1 MVTPLTPIGQSSLK
15 NALNPVSLRLF
26 ILKDNATEI
35 SFNIPFD
42 QWSVAEE
49 VREQYHMRQNPL
61 QATADTS
68 IPQEQREIELF
79 IDFLEFSSAYAYGQ
93 GQVQGEIVT
102 QYSEY
107 ESVAAG
113 AEDSQGLLKFIT
125 CVFSEFCN
133 RYCKVN
139 NIHVTTASY
148 PKKLRLHAIQTY
160 YKILDLLVSANTN
173 NNTIESAFI
182 EKESNRSKKSAIFQA
197 VAKHKASVFAV
208 FGGQGSE
215 DYFDEI
221 NEIYSTYEAMV
232 KSYLE
237 RMACILEELASKP
250 ELLQFFPK
258 GLHVLKW
265 LEEPETLP
273 DKKYLV
279 NAPISL
285 PLVGLCQLLHYTV
298 LYKSLGKTP
307 DEMRRSFIGTTGHSQ
322 GIISSVV
329 VSSSGTEEEFIE
341 NSEKALSLL
350 FWIGVRSQMAYPETT
365 INPKILQDSLNND
378 EGEPTPMISFANLP
392 VSKIVEH
399 IKATNQHLPEDR
411 KIQISLYNGP
421 RSIVCSGHPQSLYG
435 LNVTLRKLKAQSNI
449 DQNRIPFS
457 QRKIRFS
464 SRFLQISV
472 PFHCDY
478 LKDVNDIIMKDV
490 ERDHLILGKGELAIP
505 IYSTENGEDLRGH
518 PQFTYELIKQIC
530 TLPVH
535 WEKATSVTNATHI
548 LEFGPVGA
556 GVGLL
561 THRNKIGTGVQV
573 ILANSLETSE
583 KEVLCKDALF
593 NRDPSSVKYS
603 MNWEKLFAPKLVKS
617 SCNGKIYVE
626 TRFSRLIGKP
636 PLMVGGMTPTTANEN
651 LVGACINAGYHIEL
665 AGGGQHSTQMI
676 RDRIKK
682 IMSKVPSGEGIT
694 MNIMFLNA
702 FQWGFQYPLVQEM
715 RKEGIPLEGLCIA
728 AGVPSLDVANE
739 ILANLKA
746 CGIKHVAF
754 KPGSVSAIQQVI
766 AIAKQNPD
774 MPIIMQWTGGR
785 AGGHHSFEDFHQPII
800 DTYAAIRRQPNIII
814 VVGSGFGDAE
824 GTLPYLTGDWARK
837 FGYPPMPFDGI
848 LFGSRILVA
857 AEAGTSE
864 EVKKLLVASEG
875 IENEKE
881 WENTYK
887 GSTGGIVTVKSELGE
902 PIHKVATRGVLLW
915 KELDETIFNLPAEK
929 QLPALLARKEY
940 IVKRLNKDYQKVW
953 FPKKYDVEDPEKVV
967 DLKDMTY
974 YEVLRRMLELMY
986 PNGQWIDVSL
996 RMIYG
1001 DFFHRTEERFYKASE
1016 GKNFVSFLQSYE
1028 QLEEDPVGLLEKF
1041 MDERVPEA
1049 RAQLLN
1055 SDDLMYF
1062 LNICGRRD
1070 IKPPPYIPIMDKS
1083 FKYWFKKDSLWQSE
1097 HLDAVVGQDP
1107 GRVCILQGPV
1117 AVRHSTKANEPIGS
1131 ILESINQ
1138 EHIKELKMRY
1148 YQNSDTV
1155 IPIVDYF
1162 GGAEIRDVRRKIRNV
1177 TIKGIKNDNIYST
1190 IFEITAENNEDLPDE
1205 NDWFDLLGGQ
1215 YYTWLHALLTS
1226 KIFVKDDDGY
1236 YQDNCVRRI
1245 LRPKPQH
1252 MVEIRTID
1260 DKINSL
1266 TMFTNQGGKEIVK
1279 ITIDDKNV
1287 ITVLMSEYSLN
1298 TKLVQLPLLFQ
1309 YKPEQGYAPIHEIM
1323 EGRNERIK
1331 RFYYDLWFGLENGKY
1346 TFEEDYNHDPKE
1358 PFISVSEPITRQQIT
1373 DFVNIIGNQAES
1385 YTDRGQKVLYA
1396 PMDFAIVVGWQSII
1410 RAIFPKFINADLLK
1424 LVHLSNG
1431 FRMIDNAT
1439 GLKEGDIV
1447 KTESRIISV
1456 INDEN
1461 GKIVEVKGVL
1471 KRDEK
1476 PFMEVISKFF
1486 YRGVFTDYEST
1497 FKNVEEKPYHVT
1509 LKTKKDVRILESLD
1523 WFKMTTE
1530 EEKLEEGDQLLFE
1543 LNSEYTYKTHDIY
1556 SKVKTVGTVKK
1567 LLSTKVYVDVAKV
1580 DYSYEEPDGSC
1591 GNPVVNFMERNG
1603 MVQDTPDYF
1612 ENGGYSI
1619 MPKGKGISS
1628 VVNTHSSNLGY
1639 SRVSGD
1645 VNPIHTNP
1653 YFAQLADLPGN
1664 ITHGMW
1670 TSASTRKFVETFA
1683 AENHPQ
1689 RVTSYE
1695 VNFLD
1700 MVFPGDRLE
1709 TKLYHTGMANGKK
1722 IIKCKTINQNGQVI
1736 LEGTAE
1742 VEQPI
1747 TAYVFTG
1754 QGAQEVGMGMDL
1766 YEKSPVAR
1774 EIWDRADKHLMENY
1788 GFSIIDIVK
1797 NNPTEITIYF
1807 GNVKGQQIRKNYQQ
1821 MTYEHVNNEG
1831 VVESLSLFPEID
1843 DDSVSYTF
1851 RHIGG
1856 LLSATQFTQPSLV
1869 LMEKAA
1875 FEEMRSR
1882 GYIQQNSAF
1891 AGHSLGEYAALT
1903 AIGDVL
1909 SIETLVDVVFYRGMT
1924 MQRAVQRDSKGRSD
1938 YAMCAVNPVRV
1949 GSTFNESALQ
1959 YLVASIKKVTNGLIE
1974 IVNYNVDNWQYV
1986 VSGDLIS
1993 LQVLTLVLNY
2003 LKFEKID
2010 LTVLLKT
2017 LSEEELQKQVNEI
2030 INNAYVK
2037 AKDQKK
2043 KHGFIKLER
2052 GAASIPLRGID
2063 VPFHSSFLLRGV
2075 APFRQYLMSKFDPKL
2090 IDVNRLIG
2098 NYIPNLTAEPFSLEK
2113 KFIENIYAKTNSTRI
2128 KNVLKGWTDDKYASP
2143 LLQQKLGYILLIELL
2158 AYQFASAVRWIE
2170 TQDRLF
2176 VDIGVERLIEI
2187 GPGPT
2192 LSGMAQKTLKFK
2204 YEYYDD
2210 ATSYRREILSY
2221 SKNYKEI
2228 FYDFEDEDEPEKVE
2242 EAPKSAPA
2250 AAPAPAPAPVAAP
2263 VPVAAPAA
2271 PAAAVADEDIQVKHL
2286 IHILI
2291 AQKLKK
2297 SVQEVPM
2304 SATIK
2309 DLVGGKSTL
2318 QNEVLGD
2325 LQKEFGSSAVPDKS
2339 EELPLSELAGQ
2350 IGSGSIA
2357 MGKYSQTLVN
2367 KLIGSK
2373 MAAGFTKGKINAY
2386 LSQKYG
2392 LGPKRSDALLLFGL
2406 TNEPASRFGSE
2417 DEAKAWLDKTASMY
2431 SGFAGVSLSAGAPAA
2446 AAPMAMAMAAA
2457 PVASAGA
2464 ASVADEDIQAKHLI
2478 NILIAQKL
2486 KKSAQEVPMSAT
2498 IKDLVGGKST
2508 LQNEVLGDLQ
2518 KEFGSSAVP
2527 DKSEELPL
2535 SELAGQ
2541 IASGPIPMGKYS
2553 QTLVNKLISS
2563 KMAAGFTKGKIN
2575 DYLSQKYGLGPKR
2588 TDALLLFGLTDEPAS
2603 RFGSEDEAKAWLD
2616 KIAPN
2621 YFGFVGVSAGA
2632 APAAGAA
2639 VSVPMA
2645 AVSSGALAEVSSK
2658 YEQLIRE
2665 QLDIFMNYLDIDPR
2679 KGYNLYEEELSN
2691 AAKLRAE
2698 LDVWINEHGDD
2709 YAQGIKPI
2717 FDPLKVRKYDS
2728 YWNWVYQESLIL
2740 YYDILYGRL
2749 AAVDRK
2755 VTSQC
2760 IHVMNRADQ
2769 HLLDL
2774 YDYKI
2779 DATDPKK
2786 GSTYELAKD
2795 FAQILR
2801 ENCSEA
2807 ISENPVYKDVEIPK
2821 KPQTI
2826 VTEQGEIKYSEVPRP
2841 GVSKMESY
2849 IKLMQGGSRITR
2861 IPTKHSNRSIR
2872 FAGGNNK
2879 TRVKSKKVPFL
2890 FLKDTKTGEYDEKA
2904 TKVYYKSLYNM
2915 ANDGITFKNKYVL
2928 VTGCGRNSIGSQIIK
2943 GLLNG
2948 GAKII
2953 ATTSRFS
2960 KVTMQYYRQLY
2971 EDHGSKGSCL
2981 IVVPFNAASTEDVNR
2996 LIEYIYSKDPKNGLG
3011 WDLDYVIPFAAISEN
3026 GRTLENIDSRSEL
3039 AHRIMLTNLLRMLG
3053 KIVSEK
3059 EAHKYDTRPAQ
3070 CILPMSPNHGT
3081 FGGDG
3086 LYSESKIALETLFN
3100 RWHSEG
3106 WGGYLTIV
3114 GAVIGWTRGTGLMNS
3129 NNLVAEGIEMFG
3141 VHTFSTH
3148 EMAFNLIGLMHNDIC
3163 KMCLKGPVF
3172 ADLNGGLQF
3181 IDDLNSNITMIRTLL
3196 NETSE
3201 IRRSIKAEKDL
3212 EKSITLGKL
3221 MAKEKKLML
3230 KPRANLKFTF
3240 PKVKPFD
3247 ELKKLDYLSGM
3258 IDLDRTVVVTGYGE
3272 VGPYGNSR
3280 TRWEMEA
3287 YGKFSLEGCIEMA
3300 WIMGMIKYAKNK
3312 KTKDGKLY
3320 SGWVDS
3326 ETGEPVQDFEV
3337 KAKYEERI
3345 LKHTG
3350 IRFIEPEL
3358 FNGYDPNNKVFYQEV
3373 AIDHDL
3379 PGFECSKEEAEQFK
3393 KKHGDRVDIYENAE
3407 SGQWTVKIK
3416 KGSSIYIPKAL
3427 QFDRTV
3433 AAQIPT
3439 GWKPET
3445 YGVPKSIIDQVDP
3458 ITLYVIVATVEAL
3471 ISSGITDPYEFYE
3484 YVHVSE
3490 VGNCSGGGVGGMTSN
3505 HKQYFDRVFEKPV
3518 QSDILQECFINTMPA
3533 WINLLLLSSSGP
3545 IKTPVGAC
3553 ATAVE
3558 SVEIGLETI
3567 LSGKAKIVIVGGYD
3581 DFQEEGSYEFAQ
3593 MKATSNSLE
3602 ELAHGRDPSEMSRPA
3617 TTTRAGFMEAQG
3629 AGHEILMTASLAIKM
3644 GVPIYGI
3651 IAHTSTATDKEG
3663 RSVPAPGQ
3671 GILTTARESHASYNP
3686 LLDFKYRARQMK
3698 FRRKQIKLWIENELE
3713 LLQEEMDTR
3722 ENKDDEQFTKYVKE
3736 RTAYINKEAKR
3747 LEKEALRTYGNE
3759 FYKNDPT
3766 ISPLRGALAVFGLT
3780 IDDIQA
3786 LSFHGTST
3794 KANDSNESE
3803 VFNKQFKHLGRTKG
3817 NACPVIT
3824 QKYLTGHPKGAA
3836 ASWMLN
3842 GMLQV
3847 IETGIIPG
3855 NRNADNIDEK
3865 LRKFEYLFYPSR
3877 SIHTDGVKAGLL
3889 KSFGFGQVGG
3899 EVLVI
3904 SPDYVLGTLTKE
3916 EYDVYLKKRE
3926 VRQQA
3931 MYRYLHD
3938 SMTENA
3944 DFVQVKDHPPYDDAS
3959 ESSVYLDPLARASY
3973 DKKEGTWKFNGKR
3986 EAMNDITEKE
3996 AKKIKNILQSS
4007 TFKNAQGIKEDS
4019 NGIGVDVELVTEI
4032 PISNQNFLE
4041 RNFTPKEIEYCMSR
4055 PDPQSSFAGRWS
4067 AKEAVIKAVSSR
4079 STSKVWTKGEAAP
4092 LVDIEILPGES
4103 GAPVVEF
4110 HGDAEKAVKEAGIN
4124 SVKVTISHSGG
4135 FSCAMAMAE

>member
-1 MVTPLTPIGQSSLK
+1 
-15 NALNPVSLRLF
+15 
-26 ILKDNATEI
+26 
-35 SFNIPFD
+35 
-42 QWSVAEE
+42 
-49 VREQYHMRQNPL
+49 
-61 QATADTS
+61 
-68 IPQEQREIELF
+68 
-79 IDFLEFSSAYAYGQ
+79 
-93 GQVQGEIVT
+93 
-102 QYSEY
+102 
-107 ESVAAG
+107 
-113 AEDSQGLLKFIT
+113 
-125 CVFSEFCN
+125 
-133 RYCKVN
+133 
-139 NIHVTTASY
+139 
-148 PKKLRLHAIQTY
+148 
-160 YKILDLLVSANTN
+160 
-173 NNTIESAFI
+173 
-182 EKESNRSKKSAIFQA
+182 
-197 VAKHKASVFAV
+197 
-208 FGGQGSE
+208 
-215 DYFDEI
+215 
-221 NEIYSTYEAMV
+221 
-232 KSYLE
+232 
-237 RMACILEELASKP
+237 
-250 ELLQFFPK
+250 
-258 GLHVLKW
+258 
-265 LEEPETLP
+265 
-273 DKKYLV
+273 
-279 NAPISL
+279 
-285 PLVGLCQLLHYTV
+285 
-298 LYKSLGKTP
+298 
-307 DEMRRSFIGTTGHSQ
+307 
-322 GIISSVV
+322 
-329 VSSSGTEEEFIE
+329 
-341 NSEKALSLL
+341 
-350 FWIGVRSQMAYPETT
+350 MAYPETT

-392 VSKIVEH
+392 VNKIVEH

-411 KIQISLYNGP
+411 KIHISLYNGP

-435 LNVTLRKLKAQSNI
+435 LNVTLRKLKAQANI
-449 DQNRIPFS
+449 DQNRIPYS

-464 SRFLQISV
+464 SRFLPISV

-478 LKDVNDIIMKDV
+478 LKDVNDIVMKDV
-490 ERDHLILGKGELAIP
+490 ERDNLTLGKGELAIP
-505 IYSTENGEDLRGH
+505 ILSTETGEDLRGH

-530 TLPVH
+530 TLPVY
-535 WEKATSVTNATHI
+535 WEKATSITNATHI
-548 LEFGPVGA
+548 LEFGPSGA

-561 THRNKIGTGVQV
+561 THRNKVGTGIQI
-573 ILANSLETSE
+573 ILANSLESSE
-583 KEVLCKDALF
+583 KEVLSKDSLY
-593 NRDPSSVKYS
+593 NRDPSSIKYS

-617 SCNGKIYVE
+617 ANNGKIYVE
-626 TRFSRLIGKP
+626 TRFSRLLGKP

-651 LVGACINAGYHIEL
+651 LVSACINAGYHIEL

-715 RKEGIPLEGLCIA
+715 RKEGIPLDGLCIA

-739 ILANLKA
+739 ILGNLKA

-800 DTYAAIRRQPNIII
+800 DTYASIRRQPNIII

-824 GTLPYLTGDWARK
+824 GTLPYLTGEWASK

-864 EVKKLLVASEG
+864 EVKKLLVESEG

-887 GSTGGIVTVKSELGE
+887 GPTGGVVTVKSELGE
-902 PIHKVATRGVLLW
+902 PIHKLATRGVLLW
-915 KELDETIFNLPAEK
+915 KELDETIFNLPPEK

-940 IVKRLNKDYQKVW
+940 IVHRLNKDYQKVW
-953 FPKKYDVEDPEKVV
+953 FPKKYDAEDPEKVV

-1001 DFFHRTEERFYKASE
+1001 DFFHRVEERFYKASE
-1016 GKNFVSFLQSYE
+1016 GKEFVSFLQSYE

-1041 MDERVPEA
+1041 MEERVPEA
-1049 RAQLLN
+1049 KVQLIN

-1062 LNICGRRD
+1062 LNICSRRD
-1070 IKPPPYIPIMDKS
+1070 IKPPPFIPNMDKQ

-1097 HLDAVVGQDP
+1097 HLEAVVGQDP
-1107 GRVCILQGPV
+1107 GRVCVLQGPV
-1117 AVRHSTKANEPIGS
+1117 AVRHSTKANEPISS
-1131 ILESINQ
+1131 ILDTINQ
-1138 EHIKELKMRY
+1138 EHIKQLKARY
-1148 YQNSDTV
+1148 YQNNDTLV
-1155 IPIVDYF
+1155 PVVDYF

-1177 TIKGIKNDNIYST
+1177 SIKSIKNDNIFST
-1190 IFEITAENNEDLPDE
+1190 MFEITAENNEDLPDE
-1205 NDWFDLLGGQ
+1205 NDWFDLLAGQ
-1215 YYTWLHALLTS
+1215 YYTWLHALLAS
-1226 KIFVKDDDGY
+1226 KVFVKDDDGY

-1252 MVEIRTID
+1252 IVEIRTVN
-1260 DKINSL
+1260 DKIESL
-1266 TMFTNQGGKEIVK
+1266 SMFNKQGGKEVVK
-1279 ITIDDKNV
+1279 ITIDDDKKI
-1287 ITVLMSEYSLN
+1287 ITVLMNEYSLN

-1331 RFYYDLWFGLENGKY
+1331 RFYYDLWFGLDNGKY
-1346 TFEEDYNHDPKE
+1346 TFEEDYNHNPKE
-1358 PFISVSEPITRQQIT
+1358 PFVSVSEPITRQQIT
-1373 DFVNIIGNQAES
+1373 DFVNIIGNRAES
-1385 YTDRGQKVLYA
+1385 YTDRGQKVLFA

-1431 FRMIDNAT
+1431 FRMIDNEL
-1439 GLKEGDIV
+1439 GLKEGDVV

-1456 INDEN
+1456 VNDET

-1486 YRGVFTDYEST
+1486 YRGIFTDYDST
-1497 FKNVEEKPYHVT
+1497 FKNVKEKTYHVT
-1509 LKTKKDVRILESLD
+1509 LKNKKDVHILESLD
-1523 WFKMTTE
+1523 WFKMTTDD
-1530 EEKLEEGDQLLFE
+1530 KQLSLTQGDQLLFE
-1543 LNSEYTYKTHDIY
+1543 LNSEYTFKTSDIY
-1556 SKVKTVGTVKK
+1556 RKVKTFGTIKK
-1567 LLSTKVYVDVAKV
+1567 LLSTKVYVDIAKV
-1580 DYSYEEPDGSC
+1580 DYLYEEPDGSC
-1591 GNPVVNFMERNG
+1591 GNPVIDFLERNG
-1603 MVQDTPDYF
+1603 KIQDTPVYF

-1619 MPKGKGISS
+1619 MPKGKGLSS

-1683 AENHPQ
+1683 AENHPH

-1695 VNFLD
+1695 VKFLD

-1709 TKLYHTGMANGKK
+1709 TKLFHTGMANGKK
-1722 IIKCKTINQNGQVI
+1722 IIQCKTINQDGKVI

-1774 EIWDRADKHLMENY
+1774 EIWDRADAHLMESY

-1821 MTYEHVNNEG
+1821 MTYEHVNADG
-1831 VVESLSLFPEID
+1831 VIESLSLFPEID
-1843 DDSVSYTF
+1843 DDSDSYTF
-1851 RHIGG
+1851 HHIGG

-1875 FEEMRSR
+1875 FEEMRTR
-1882 GYIQQNSAF
+1882 GFIQQNSAF

-1938 YAMCAVNPVRV
+1938 YAMCAVNPTRV
-1949 GSTFNESALQ
+1949 SRTFNESALQ
-1959 YLVASIKKVTNGLIE
+1959 YLVANIKKVTEGLIE

-2003 LKFEKID
+2003 LKAEKID
-2010 LTVLLKT
+2010 LTVLLNT
-2017 LSEEELQKQVNEI
+2017 LSVEEVQKQVIEMI
-2030 INNAYVK
+2030 TTAFEK

-2043 KHGFIKLER
+2043 RHGFIKLER

-2075 APFRQYLMSKFDPKL
+2075 APFRQYLMSKFDPNL

-2098 NYIPNLTAEPFSLEK
+2098 NYIPNLTAEPFSLK
-2113 KFIENIYAKTNSTRI
+2113 KEFIENIYAKTNSSRI

-2143 LLQQKLGYILLIELL
+2143 RLQQKLGYILLIELL

-2210 ATSYRREILSY
+2210 ATSSRREILSY
-2221 SKNYKEI
+2221 SRNYKEI
-2228 FYDFEDEDEPEKVE
+2228 FYDFEDESESEAVE
-2242 EAPKSAPA
+2242 TVSKSAPT
-2250 AAPAPAPAPVAAP
+2250 PTPTPTP
-2263 VPVAAPAA
+2263 VPVAAPV
-2271 PAAAVADEDIQVKHL
+2271 AAAGSVADEDIQVKHL
-2286 IHILI
+2286 INILI

-2297 SVQEVPM
+2297 KANEVPM
-2304 SATIK
+2304 TSTIK
-2309 DLVGGKSTL
+2309 ELVGGKSTL

-2325 LQKEFGSSAVPDKS
+2325 LQKEFGSNNVPDKS
-2339 EELPLSELAGQ
+2339 EELPLNELSGQ

-2357 MGKYSQTLVN
+2357 LGKYSQTLVN
-2367 KLIGSK
+2367 KLISAK
-2373 MAAGFTKGKINAY
+2373 MAAGFTKSKISGY

-2392 LGPKRSDALLLFGL
+2392 LGPKRTDALLLFGL
-2406 TNEPASRFGSE
+2406 TDEPASRFGSE
-2417 DEAKAWLDKTASMY
+2417 DEAKAWLDKVASGY
-2431 SGFAGVSLSAGAPAA
+2431 SAFVGVGLSAGAAAA
-2446 AAPMAMAMAAA
+2446 AAPMAMSMPMA
-2457 PVASAGA
+2457 VASVATASA
-2464 ASVADEDIQAKHLI
+2464 ASVADEDIQVKHLI

-2486 KKSAQEVPMSAT
+2486 KKKANEVPMTST
-2498 IKDLVGGKST
+2498 IKELVGGKST

-2518 KEFGSSAVP
+2518 KEFGSNNVP

-2535 SELAGQ
+2535 NELSGQ
-2541 IASGPIPMGKYS
+2541 IGSGSIALGKYS
-2553 QTLVNKLISS
+2553 QTLVNKLISA
-2563 KMAAGFTKGKIN
+2563 KMAAGFTKSKISG
-2575 DYLSQKYGLGPKR
+2575 YLSQKYGLGPKR

-2616 KIAPN
+2616 KIAPM
-2621 YFGFVGVSAGA
+2621 YFSFVGVSAGA

-2639 VSVPMA
+2639 ASVPMMA
-2645 AVSSGALAEVSSK
+2645 APVNAGAIAEATRK
-2658 YEQLIRE
+2658 YDQLIKE
-2665 QLDIFMNYLDIDPR
+2665 QLDIFLNYLDIDPR
-2679 KGYNLYEEELSN
+2679 EGFNLYEDELNN
-2691 AAKLRAE
+2691 AARLRAE
-2698 LDVWINEHGDD
+2698 LDLWINEHGDE

-2728 YWNWVYQESLIL
+2728 YWNWVHQESLIL

-2749 AAVDRK
+2749 AVVDRK

-2769 HLLDL
+2769 HLLDH
-2774 YDYKI
+2774 YNYRI
-2779 DATDPKK
+2779 RATDSKK
-2786 GSTYELAKD
+2786 GPTYELAKE
-2795 FAQILR
+2795 FAQILL
-2801 ENCSEA
+2801 ENCSET
-2807 ISENPVYKDVEIPK
+2807 INENPVYKDVDVPTM
-2821 KPQTI
+2821 PQTT
-2826 VTEQGEIKYSEVPRP
+2826 VSESGEIKYAEVPRP
-2841 GVSKMESY
+2841 GIRKMESY
-2849 IKLMQGGSRITR
+2849 IKLMQAGSRITR

-2872 FAGGNNK
+2872 FTGGGNGSGNNK

-2890 FLKDTKTGEYDEKA
+2890 FLKDPKTGEYDEKL
-2904 TKVYYKSLYNM
+2904 TKVYYKALYAM

-2928 VTGCGRNSIGSQIIK
+2928 ITGCGRNSIGSQVIK

-2960 KVTMQYYRQLY
+2960 KATMQYYRQLY

-2981 IVVPFNAASTEDVNR
+2981 IVVPFNAASVEDVNR

-3053 KIVSEK
+3053 KIVTEK
-3059 EAHKYDTRPAQ
+3059 ESHKYDTRPAQ

-3106 WGGYLTIV
+3106 WGGYLTV
-3114 GAVIGWTRGTGLMNS
+3114 AGAVIGWTRGTGLMNS

-3148 EMAFNLIGLMHNDIC
+3148 EMAFNLIGLMHSDIC
-3163 KMCLKGPVF
+3163 KLCLKNPVF

-3181 IDDLNSNITMIRTLL
+3181 IDNLNGNINMIRTIL

-3201 IRRSIKAEKDL
+3201 IRRSIKNEKEL

-3221 MAKEKKLML
+3221 LAKEKKLVL
-3230 KPRANLKFTF
+3230 KPRANLKFSF
-3240 PKVKPFD
+3240 PKVKPFE
-3247 ELKKLDYLSGM
+3247 ELKKLDYLRGM

-3320 SGWVDS
+3320 SGWVDA

-3345 LKHTG
+3345 LQHTG

-3358 FNGYDPNNKVFYQEV
+3358 FNGYDPNKKNFYQEV

-3393 KKHGDRVDIYENAE
+3393 RKHGDRVDIFENGE
-3407 SGQWTVKIK
+3407 SGQWNVKFK
-3416 KGSSIYIPKAL
+3416 KGSTIYIPKAL

-3433 AAQIPT
+3433 AGQIPT

-3445 YGVPKSIIDQVDP
+3445 YGIPKSIIDQVDP
-3458 ITLYVIVATVEAL
+3458 VTLYVIVATVEAL
-3471 ISSGITDPYEFYE
+3471 INSGITDPYEFYE

-3490 VGNCSGGGVGGMTSN
+3490 VGNCSGGGVGGMLSSR
-3505 HKQYFDRVFEKPV
+3505 KEYFERAFEKPI

-3581 DFQEEGSYEFAQ
+3581 DFQEEGSYEFAN
-3593 MKATSNSLE
+3593 MKATSNALD
-3602 ELAHGRDPSEMSRPA
+3602 ELAHGRDPSEMSRPG
-3617 TTTRAGFMEAQG
+3617 TTTRGGFMESQG

-3671 GILTTARESHASYNP
+3671 GILTTAREAHVTYNP
-3686 LLDFKYRARQMK
+3686 LLDFKYRARQLK
-3698 FRRKQIKLWIENELE
+3698 FRRKQIKLWIENEFE
-3713 LLQEEMDTR
+3713 LLREEMEGRKEGKED
-3722 ENKDDEQFTKYVKE
+3722 NDNDEQFNKYVRE
-3736 RTAYINKEAKR
+3736 RTAYINKEAR
-3747 LEKEALRTYGNE
+3747 RQEKEALRTYGNE

-3780 IDDIQA
+3780 MDDIDA
-3786 LSFHGTST
+3786 LSFHGTGT
-3794 KANDSNESE
+3794 KANDTNESE
-3803 VFNKQFKHLGRTKG
+3803 VINKQFKHLGRSKG
-3817 NACPVIT
+3817 NVCPAIM

-3855 NRNADNIDEK
+3855 NRNADNIEEK
-3865 LRKFEYLFYPSR
+3865 LRKFDYIYFPSR

-3904 SPDYVLGTLTKE
+3904 SPDYVLSSLTKE
-3916 EYDVYLKKRE
+3916 EYDVYCKKRE

-3931 MYRYLHD
+3931 MYRYLHE

-3944 DFVQVKDHPPYDDAS
+3944 DFVQVKEHPPYDDTN
-3959 ESSVYLDPLARASY
+3959 ESNVYLDPLARASY
-3973 DKKEGTWKFNGKR
+3973 DKKEGSWKFNGKR
-3986 EAMNDITEKE
+3986 EVTTEISEKE
-3996 AKKIKNILQSS
+3996 AKKIKQILLSDAM
-4007 TFKNAQGIKEDS
+4007 KNECG
-4019 NGIGVDVELVTEI
+4019 NGIGVDIELVTEI
-4032 PISNQNFLE
+4032 PINNENFIE
-4041 RNFTPKEIEYCMSR
+4041 RNFTKEEIKYCMSR

-4067 AKEAVIKAVSSR
+4067 AKEAVVKAVSSH
-4079 STSKVWTKGEAAP
+4079 SSSKVWTKGEAAP
-4092 LVDIEILPGES
+4092 LIDIEILPGES
-4103 GAPVVEF
+4103 GAPVVQF
-4110 HGDAEKAVKEAGIN
+4110 HNDAEKAVKEAGVK
-4124 SVKVTISHSGG
+4124 SVNVTISHSGG
-4135 FSCAMAMAE
+4135 FSCAMATAK

>member
-1 MVTPLTPIGQSSLK
+1 M
-15 NALNPVSLRLF
+15 
-26 ILKDNATEI
+26 
-35 SFNIPFD
+35 
-42 QWSVAEE
+42 
-49 VREQYHMRQNPL
+49 
-61 QATADTS
+61 
-68 IPQEQREIELF
+68 ELF

-93 GQVQGEIVT
+93 GQGQGEIVT

-113 AEDSQGLLKFIT
+113 TEDSQGLLKFIT

-133 RYCKVN
+133 RYCKTN
-139 NIHVTTASY
+139 NIHVTTVSY

-173 NNTIESAFI
+173 NNTIESSFI
-182 EKESNRSKKSAIFQA
+182 EKESNRSKKSALFQA
-197 VAKHKASVFAV
+197 VAKHKASIFAV

-215 DYFDEI
+215 DYFEEI
-221 NEIYSTYEAMV
+221 KEIYNTYETIV

-273 DKKYLV
+273 DNKYLV

-298 LYKSLGKTP
+298 LYKSLDKTP
-307 DEMRRSFIGTTGHSQ
+307 DEMRRCFVGTTGHSQ

-392 VSKIVEH
+392 VNKIVEH

-435 LNVTLRKLKAQSNI
+435 LNVTLRKLKAQPNI

-464 SRFLQISV
+464 SRFLPISV

-505 IYSTENGEDLRGH
+505 IYSTETGEDLRGH
-518 PQFTYELIKQIC
+518 PKFTYELIRQIC

-535 WEKATSVTNATHI
+535 WEKATSVSHATHI
-548 LEFGPVGA
+548 LEFGPAGA

-561 THRNKIGTGVQV
+561 THRNKIGTGVQI
-573 ILANSLETSE
+573 ILANSLETTE
-583 KEVLCKDALF
+583 KEVLSKDALF

-603 MNWEKLFAPKLVKS
+603 MNWEKLFAPKLVKAA
-617 SCNGKIYVE
+617 CNGKIYVE
-626 TRFSRLIGKP
+626 TRFSRLLGKP

-651 LVGACINAGYHIEL
+651 LVSACLNAGYHIEL

-739 ILANLKA
+739 ILGNLKA

-887 GSTGGIVTVKSELGE
+887 GPTGGIVTVKSELGE

-953 FPKKYDVEDPEKVV
+953 FPKKYDTEDQEKVV

-1016 GKNFVSFLQSYE
+1016 GKDFVSFLQSYE
-1028 QLEEDPVGLLEKF
+1028 QLEEDPIGLLEKF
-1041 MDERVPEA
+1041 VDERVPEA
-1049 RAQLLN
+1049 RVQLLN

-1097 HLDAVVGQDP
+1097 HLDAVVDQDP

-1131 ILESINQ
+1131 ILENINQ
-1138 EHIKELKMRY
+1138 EHIKELKARY

-1155 IPIVDYF
+1155 IPVVDYF
-1162 GGAEIRDVRRKIRNV
+1162 GGAEIRDVRRKIRGV

-1190 IFEITAENNEDLPDE
+1190 MFEINAENNEDLPDE

-1215 YYTWLHALLTS
+1215 YYTWLHALITS

-1236 YQDNCVRRI
+1236 YQDNCIRRI

-1266 TMFTNQGGKEIVK
+1266 TMFTKQGGKEIVK
-1279 ITIDDKNV
+1279 ITIDEKNV

-1298 TKLVQLPLLFQ
+1298 TKLVQLPLLFK
-1309 YKPEQGYAPIHEIM
+1309 YKPEQGYAPIHEMM

-1331 RFYYDLWFGLENGKY
+1331 RFYYDLWFGLDNGKY
-1346 TFEEDYNHDPKE
+1346 TFEEDFNHDPKE

-1439 GLKEGDIV
+1439 GLKEGDVV

-1456 INDEN
+1456 VNDET

-1486 YRGVFTDYEST
+1486 YRGTFTDYEST
-1497 FKNVEEKPYHVT
+1497 FKNVEEKAYHVT

-1556 SKVKTVGTVKK
+1556 SKVKTFGTVKK

-1580 DYSYEEPDGSC
+1580 DYIYEEPDGSC
-1591 GNPVVNFMERNG
+1591 GNPVIDFMERNG
-1603 MVQDTPDYF
+1603 KVQDTPVYF

-1619 MPKGKGISS
+1619 MPKGKGLSS

-1695 VNFLD
+1695 VKFLD

-1709 TKLYHTGMANGKK
+1709 TKLFHTGMANGKK
-1722 IIKCKTINQNGQVI
+1722 IIQCKTINQNGQVI

-1821 MTYEHVNNEG
+1821 MTYEHVNNDG

-1851 RHIGG
+1851 HHIGG

-1882 GYIQQNSAF
+1882 GFIQKNSAF

-1924 MQRAVQRDSKGRSD
+1924 MQRAVQRDAKGRSD

-1949 GSTFNESALQ
+1949 SNTFNESALQ
-1959 YLVASIKKVTNGLIE
+1959 YLVANIKKITGGLIE

-2030 INNAYVK
+2030 ISNAHEK
-2037 AKDQKK
+2037 AKEQKR
-2043 KHGFIKLER
+2043 KHGIIKLER

-2075 APFRQYLMSKFDPKL
+2075 APFRQYLMSKFDPRL

-2113 KFIENIYAKTNSTRI
+2113 KFIENIYAKTNSSRI

-2143 LLQQKLGYILLIELL
+2143 RLQQKLGYILLIELL

-2228 FYDFEDEDEPEKVE
+2228 FYDFEDEDEPEKIE

-2250 AAPAPAPAPVAAP
+2250 AAPAPAPAPVPVAA
-2263 VPVAAPAA
+2263 PVAAPAA

-2304 SATIK
+2304 TATIK

-2325 LQKEFGSSAVPDKS
+2325 LQKEFGSSNVPDKS
-2339 EELPLSELAGQ
+2339 EELPLNELAGQ

-2367 KLIGSK
+2367 KLIGAK
-2373 MAAGFTKGKINAY
+2373 MAAGFTKGKIHAY

-2431 SGFAGVSLSAGAPAA
+2431 SGFAGVSLSA
-2446 AAPMAMAMAAA
+2446 
-2457 PVASAGA
+2457 
-2464 ASVADEDIQAKHLI
+2464 
-2478 NILIAQKL
+2478 
-2486 KKSAQEVPMSAT
+2486 
-2498 IKDLVGGKST
+2498 
-2508 LQNEVLGDLQ
+2508 
-2518 KEFGSSAVP
+2518 
-2527 DKSEELPL
+2527 
-2535 SELAGQ
+2535 
-2541 IASGPIPMGKYS
+2541 
-2553 QTLVNKLISS
+2553 
-2563 KMAAGFTKGKIN
+2563 
-2575 DYLSQKYGLGPKR
+2575 
-2588 TDALLLFGLTDEPAS
+2588 
-2603 RFGSEDEAKAWLD
+2603 
-2616 KIAPN
+2616 
-2621 YFGFVGVSAGA
+2621 VSAGA
-2632 APAAGAA
+2632 APAGGAA
-2639 VSVPMA
+2639 VGVPMA
-2645 AVSSGALAEVSSK
+2645 AAISSGALAEVSSK
-2658 YEQLIRE
+2658 YDQLIRE
-2665 QLDIFMNYLDIDPR
+2665 QLDIFMNYLDVDPR

-2698 LDVWINEHGDD
+2698 LDLWINEHGDD

-2728 YWNWVYQESLIL
+2728 FWNWVHQESLIL
-2740 YYDILYGRL
+2740 YYDILFGRL
-2749 AAVDRK
+2749 AVVDRK

-2774 YDYKI
+2774 YDYRI
-2779 DATDPKK
+2779 GTTDPKK
-2786 GSTYELAKD
+2786 GPTYELANE

-2807 ISENPVYKDVEIPK
+2807 IAENPVYKDVEIPT

-2826 VTEQGEIKYSEVPRP
+2826 VTEQGEIKFSEVPRP
-2841 GVSKMESY
+2841 GVNKMESY

-2890 FLKDTKTGEYDEKA
+2890 FLKDPKTGEYDEKA

-2928 VTGCGRNSIGSQIIK
+2928 ITGCGRNSIGSQIIK

-2960 KVTMQYYRQLY
+2960 KATMQYYRQLY

-2996 LIEYIYSKDPKNGLG
+2996 LVEYIYSKDPKNGLG

-3053 KIVSEK
+3053 KVVSEK

-3148 EMAFNLIGLMHNDIC
+3148 EMAFNLIGLMHSDIC

-3181 IDDLNSNITMIRTLL
+3181 IDNLNSNITMIRTLL

-3247 ELKKLDYLSGM
+3247 ELKKLDYLRGM

-3320 SGWVDS
+3320 SGWVDAES
-3326 ETGEPVQDFEV
+3326 GEPVQDFEV

-3393 KKHGDRVDIYENAE
+3393 KKHGDRVDIFENTE
-3407 SGQWTVKIK
+3407 SGQWNVKIK

-3445 YGVPKSIIDQVDP
+3445 YGIPKSIIDQVDP

-3471 ISSGITDPYEFYE
+3471 VSAGITDPYEFYE

-3490 VGNCSGGGVGGMTSN
+3490 VGNCSGGGVGGMASN
-3505 HKQYFDRVFEKPV
+3505 HKQFFDRAFEKPV

-3602 ELAHGRDPSEMSRPA
+3602 EIAHGRDPSEMSRPA

-3713 LLQEEMDTR
+3713 LLKEEMDAR

-3736 RTAYINKEAKR
+3736 RTVYINKEAKR

-3766 ISPLRGALAVFGLT
+3766 IAPLRGALAVFGLT
-3780 IDDIQA
+3780 IDDIDA

-3794 KANDSNESE
+3794 KANDSNESD
-3803 VFNKQFKHLGRTKG
+3803 VFNKQFKHLGRSKG
-3817 NACPVIT
+3817 NVCPVIT

-3916 EYDVYLKKRE
+3916 EYDVYLKKRD
-3926 VRQQA
+3926 VRQQS

-3938 SMTENA
+3938 SMTENT
-3944 DFVQVKDHPPYDDAS
+3944 DFVQVKDHPPYDDTN

-3973 DKKEGTWKFNGKR
+3973 DKKEGTWKFSGKR
-3986 EAMNDITEKE
+3986 EAVGDITEKE
-3996 AKKIKNILQSS
+3996 AKKIKSILQQA
-4007 TFKNAQGIKEDS
+4007 TLKNAQGVKEDGNG

-4032 PISNQNFLE
+4032 PIANQTFLE
-4041 RNFTPKEIEYCMSR
+4041 RNFTAKEIEYCMNR

-4067 AKEAVIKAVSSR
+4067 AKEAVVKAVSSR
-4079 STSKVWTKGEAAP
+4079 ASSKVWTKGEAAP

-4103 GAPVVEF
+4103 GAPVVAF
-4110 HGDAEKAVKEAGIN
+4110 HGDAEKAVNAAGIKN
-4124 SVKVTISHSGG
+4124 VKVTISHSGG